1 MKKPLLIGLGILCV
15 LAIIS
20 SAANDD
26 ALPPTAQ
33 EAPVATTAAY
43 SFTASQVREIDA
55 NINRNL
61 QPEFSPLEPEEL
73 KVICRNYEKAGWDL
87 DGVMEDL
94 RQNGASKRS
103 EFAHQ
108 ELLVWLWDA
117 TATSEDPLALTA
129 GYCAH
134 KR

>member
-15 LAIIS
+15 LAIVS
-20 SAANDD
+20 C
-26 ALPPTAQ
+26 AQ
-33 EAPVATTAAY
+33 SPAVVQEVPVATATVY
-43 SFTASQVREIDA
+43 PFTAGQVSEVDA

-61 QPEFSPLEPEEL
+61 QPDFSPLEPGEL
-73 KVICRNYEKAGWDL
+73 KVICRNYEKAGWNM
-87 DGVMEDL
+87 DGVMKDL

-117 TATSEDPLALTA
+117 TSTSEDPLALVA
-129 GYCAH
+129 GYCSH